1 MTRYI
6 ATDTAKCA
14 GNPAHTECKDCLRR
28 LLPVHPNATMQTW
41 MGPWVMDDEPCPRR
55 WVEDENH
62 ND

>member
-6 ATDTAKCA
+6 SADTAKCA
-14 GNPAHTECKDCLRR
+14 GNPTHTECKDCLRR
-28 LLPVHPNATMQTW
+28 LLPVHPNAFMQTW